1 MNGINTFL
9 IIITC
14 CILGYVAKLYM
25 VPPAVVPAEVS
36 SGVPAEIQPVEVIED
51 VPVEEDNSEAEAK
64 ERARLA
70 ARRAK
75 EEAERAAARARELA
89 RLAEMDSFVHEPEP
103 ESKEAFP
110 VTSIQLDRFDRR
122 SPTGSPQLEKAIQF
136 AIENNRFEDLG
147 QLLKNEL
154 YKPVQKKKEIE
165 ARDID
170 ELEDNPIWNHG
181 VNVYTMLQFFSAE
194 DLGQAAAVSEHS
206 KKFYF
211 GILTHP
217 EAMTQLLYNLS
228 PHDDL
233 AKALLI
239 WQDIWLSEK
248 DEEIRTKY
256 LNLAIACSLVFDVG
270 KIKPKNDYDPIDA
283 ISRYTLFRKNAE
295 AHRLKTTLS
304 MLEVSDLV
312 WVVDVAL
319 NNEEIEWAVRHAH
332 FRRRGWGKAY
342 GHIEYLMERA
352 VNGENPYENYTLA
365 QIEKHG
371 GICGDQT
378 YFSVNTAKANG
389 IPATGVSGTGDRGG
403 HAWLAYKPNEDE
415 WNTTTGRYEN
425 YSNGS
430 VRNSQTNQRMAE
442 FDLMLL
448 SDRKMKS
455 KRVRE
460 AKTLLR
466 FVSILE
472 TMKHDKTGIRQTLDE
487 VLDRAPLLVD
497 SWTAYVA
504 FLEKQEPEL
513 TQKEWQKVID
523 TIERTFKKHPTMW
536 MTARE
541 ITQKHIWKH
550 LDEDDIEKTQSR
562 YRSEIARKFP
572 GRGDMIRQVLEDQ
585 EAMILKKGDFAK
597 IRSFYR
603 QAFRY
608 FGKDTLNFKF
618 ISEQYFKVGEKFP
631 DDRDTICNDIENYF
645 SRHVDKESGDYFKAK
660 TEIAILKTI
669 SKYYGE
675 IGDQRKKKKYSD
687 EAAKRLKKSKKRAL

>member
-1 MNGINTFL
+1 M
-9 IIITC
+9 
-14 CILGYVAKLYM
+14 
-25 VPPAVVPAEVS
+25 
-36 SGVPAEIQPVEVIED
+36 
-51 VPVEEDNSEAEAK
+51 
-64 ERARLA
+64 
-70 ARRAK
+70 
-75 EEAERAAARARELA
+75 RELA
-89 RLAEMDSFVHEPEP
+89 RLAK
-103 ESKEAFP
+103 KEVFP
-110 VTSIQLDRFDRR
+110 VTSIQLDRFDKR
-122 SPTGSPQLEKAIQF
+122 SPTGSPQLKEAIQF

-147 QLLKNEL
+147 HLLENEL
-154 YKPVQKKKEIE
+154 YKPVQKRKEIE
-165 ARDID
+165 ERD
-170 ELEDNPIWNHG
+170 LNKLVDNPIWNHG

-194 DLGQAAAVSEHS
+194 DLGQAAAFSEHS

-211 GILTHP
+211 GILTNP
-217 EAMTQLLYNLS
+217 EALTQLLYNLS

-233 AKALLI
+233 KKALLI
-239 WQDIWLSEK
+239 WQDIWLSEE
-248 DEEIRTKY
+248 DEEIRIKY

-270 KIKPKNDYDPIDA
+270 NITPKDGYDPIDA
-283 ISRYTLFRKNAE
+283 ISRYTIFRKNAE

-304 MLEVSDLV
+304 KLEVAGLV

-319 NNEEIEWAVRHAH
+319 NDEEIEWAVRRAN
-332 FRRRGWGKAY
+332 FSRRRWGKAY

-352 VNGENPYENYTLA
+352 VNGENPYEGYTLA

-389 IPATGVSGTGDRGG
+389 IPAAGVSGTGDRGG
-403 HAWLAYKPNEDE
+403 HAWLAYKPNENE
-415 WNTTTGRYEN
+415 WDTTTGRYEN

-430 VRNSQTNQRMAE
+430 VKNSQTNRKMAE

-455 KRVRE
+455 KKVRE

-472 TMKHDKTGIRQTLDE
+472 TMKHDKTGIRQIFDE
-487 VLDRAPLLVD
+487 VLDIAPLLVET
-497 SWTAYVA
+497 WTAYVA
-504 FLEKQEPEL
+504 FLERLEPEP

-523 TIERTFKKHPTMW
+523 TIERTFKEHPTMW

-550 LDEDDIEKTQSR
+550 LDADDIEKTQSR

-572 GRGDMIRQVLEDQ
+572 DRGDIIRQVLGDQ

-603 QAFRY
+603 QALRY
-608 FGKDTLNFKF
+608 FGKDTLNYKF
-618 ISEQYFKVGEKFP
+618 ICEQYFKVGEEFP
-631 DDRDTICNDIENYF
+631 DDRDTICDDIENYF
-645 SRHVDKESGDYFKAK
+645 SRHVDMESGDFFKAK
-660 TEIAILKTI
+660 SEIAILRII
-669 SKYYGE
+669 SQNYGK
-675 IGDQRKKKKYSD
+675 IGDQRKAKKYSD
-687 EAAKRLKKSKKRAL
+687 EAAKRLKKSKKSAL